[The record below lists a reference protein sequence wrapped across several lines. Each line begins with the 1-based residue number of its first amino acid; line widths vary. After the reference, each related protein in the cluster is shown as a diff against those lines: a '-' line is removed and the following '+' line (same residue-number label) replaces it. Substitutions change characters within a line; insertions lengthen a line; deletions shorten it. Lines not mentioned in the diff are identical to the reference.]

1 MKGFRDFILRGNV
14 VDMAVGIVIGA
25 AFTAV
30 VTALVNSFIN
40 PLIKLFAGGGKVAG
54 AFTVNDVK
62 FDWGTFVSTVVYF
75 LLVAAV
81 IYFLVVLPIN
91 KLRERRD
98 ARLRASEPEA
108 AEELPADVQLLT
120 EIRDL
125 LRRDPTP

>member
-1 MKGFRDFILRGNV
+1 MKGFRDFIMRGNV

-40 PLIKLFAGGGKVAG
+40 PLIRVFSGGGKVAG
-54 AFTVNDVK
+54 GFNVNGVR
-62 FDWGTFVSTVVYF
+62 FDWGSFVSTVIYF
-75 LLVAAV
+75 LIVAAV

-98 ARLRASEPEA
+98 RRLRTTEPEEP
-108 AEELPADVQLLT
+108 EEIPADVQLLT

>member
-1 MKGFRDFILRGNV
+1 MKGFREFILRGNV

-40 PLIKLFAGGGKVAG
+40 PLIKLLAGGGTVG
-54 AFTVNDVK
+54 GSFTVNHVK
-62 FDWGTFVSTVVYF
+62 FDWGTFVSTVIYF

-91 KLRERRD
+91 TLRDRRD
-98 ARLRASEPEA
+98 RRLKEGRPEEV
-108 AEELPADVQLLT
+108 EEVPADVQLLT
-120 EIRDL
+120 EIRDA
-125 LRRDPTP
+125 LRHEPTA

>member
-1 MKGFRDFILRGNV
+1 MRGNV

-40 PLIKLFAGGGKVAG
+40 PLIKLLAGGGKVAG
-54 AFTVNDVK
+54 AITINDVK
-62 FDWGTFVSTVVYF
+62 FDWGAFVSTVIYF

-98 ARLRASEPEA
+98 RRLRKEEPEA
-108 AEELPADVQLLT
+108 PQEIPADVQLLT

-125 LRRDPTP
+125 LRREPTP

>member
-1 MKGFRDFILRGNV
+1 MKGFRDFIMRGNV

-40 PLIKLFAGGGKVAG
+40 PLIKLFTGGGKVG
-54 AFTVNDVK
+54 GNFKVNGVT
-62 FDWGTFVSTVVYF
+62 FDWGAFVSTVIYF

-98 ARLRASEPEA
+98 SRLRASEPEEP
-108 AEELPADVQLLT
+108 EEIPADVQLLT

-125 LRRDPTP
+125 LRREPTP

>member
-1 MKGFRDFILRGNV
+1 MKGFREFIMRGNV

-54 AFTVNDVK
+54 AYTVNGVR
-62 FDWGTFVSTVVYF
+62 FDWGAFVSAVIYF

-91 KLRERRD
+91 TLRDRRERRLK
-98 ARLRASEPEA
+98 AGRPEEP
-108 AEELPADVQLLT
+108 EELPADIQLLT
-120 EIRDL
+120 EIRDA

>member
-1 MKGFRDFILRGNV
+1 MKGFREFIMRGNV

-40 PLIKLFAGGGKVAG
+40 PLIKLLAGGGKVAG
-54 AFTVNDVK
+54 AITINDVK
-62 FDWGTFVSTVVYF
+62 FDWGAFVSTVIYF

-98 ARLRASEPEA
+98 RRLRKEEPEA
-108 AEELPADVQLLT
+108 PQEIPADVQLLT

-125 LRRDPTP
+125 LRREPTP

>member
-1 MKGFRDFILRGNV
+1 MKGFREFIMRGNV
-14 VDMAVGIVIGA
+14 VDMAVGIVVGA

-40 PLIKLFAGGGKVAG
+40 PLIKVFAGGGTVAG
-54 AFTVNDVK
+54 SFTVNHVK
-62 FDWGTFVSTVVYF
+62 FDWGAFVSTVIYF

-98 ARLRASEPEA
+98 RKLKAGQPEVE
-108 AEELPADVQLLT
+108 EELPADIQLLT
-120 EIRDL
+120 EIRDA

>member
-1 MKGFRDFILRGNV
+1 VKGFRDFIMRGNV

-40 PLIKLFAGGGKVAG
+40 PLIKLFTGGGKLGGRFKVDNV
-54 AFTVNDVK
+54 T
-62 FDWGTFVSTVVYF
+62 FDWGAFVSTVIYF

-98 ARLRASEPEA
+98 RRLKVGMPEVE
-108 AEELPADVQLLT
+108 EELPADIQLLT
-120 EIRDL
+120 EIRDA